1 MSSEEPSG
9 LLARPA
15 VQRVQ
20 AALEKA
26 DSGARVIALEETART
41 AADAAAALN

>member
-15 VQRVQ
+15 VRRVQ

-26 DSGARVIALEETART
+26 DSGARVIALERPHERRPMR
-41 AADAAAALN
+41 LRR